1 MAFIKI
7 GGLSFDSFE
16 ELFEYKRTHPEWDAG
31 GNNIIDKVGPGET
44 VTYNFGS
51 VNGGSDKSSHSSH
64 RTVHTTIH
72 NSSRSS
78 GRTVIVNGSVEV
90 IRNGQKHTIRGN
102 NIEKHDGQWYVDGR
116 PVDWSELG
124 GEYEQQNVVRI
135 EITGTV
141 QNLATTSGDVTVHGD
156 VQNLRTGSGD
166 VECENAVNVNTGS
179 GDVHCKNITGMV
191 STGSG
196 DIYG

>member
-31 GNNIIDKVGPGET
+31 GNNIIDKVSPGET

-72 NSSRSS
+72 NSSRSG

-124 GEYEQQNVVRI
+124 G
-135 EITGTV
+135 
-141 QNLATTSGDVTVHGD
+141 D

>member
-31 GNNIIDKVGPGET
+31 GNNIIDKVSPGET

-72 NSSRSS
+72 KWSYRHRQWQCGSNSERPE
-78 GRTVIVNGSVEV
+78 T
-90 IRNGQKHTIRGN
+90 
-102 NIEKHDGQWYVDGR
+102 HDTR
-116 PVDWSELG
+116 
-124 GEYEQQNVVRI
+124 
-135 EITGTV
+135 
-141 QNLATTSGDVTVHGD
+141 
-156 VQNLRTGSGD
+156 
-166 VECENAVNVNTGS
+166 
-179 GDVHCKNITGMV
+179 
-191 STGSG
+191 
-196 DIYG
+196 